1 MALRGTKTHAASSK
15 ASFIR
20 DEQKDG
26 FTSALFPP
34 LGPGLLV
41 PLLLTAPLGPFSAGQ
56 RGCELRPLCSHVSV
70 LVYSVRLCPLSQK
83 TCKEIDQ
90 QLLTLPPLPPPQFRY
105 EKHTCTFMCAGFTVN
120 AGGAVCSSLTLGGGK
135 VWNYAWIVVEMGTI
149 CLEYVVW
156 PGSNPPD
163 HQDSWKTFFFSSFF
177 STSLRVT
184 MFWYHEQI
192 ICSLVQHMGAP
203 LNQRDL
209 TTRWANLHCVNTKWV
224 IWKRCWHVGLCR
236 KKKKKNCNAF
246 TYSVNAPVPCNVHP
260 HIHSLSFP
268 NKEKKKKN

>member
-1 MALRGTKTHAASSK
+1 MIRCPPSNTLASSIFLSPERVTLSPACVHTLLSPPPSTSLHLPLPPNNTTQGRAWPAASMALRGTKTHAASSK

-90 QLLTLPPLPPPQFRY
+90 QLLTLPPLPSPQFRY

-156 PGSNPPD
+156 PGSNPPRPPGLVENI
-163 HQDSWKTFFFSSFF
+163 FFFLF
-177 STSLRVT
+177 SPTLYVSQCFDIMSKLYVLL
-184 MFWYHEQI
+184 
-192 ICSLVQHMGAP
+192 S
-203 LNQRDL
+203 N
-209 TTRWANLHCVNTKWV
+209 
-224 IWKRCWHVGLCR
+224 IWEH
-236 KKKKKNCNAF
+236 
-246 TYSVNAPVPCNVHP
+246 
-260 HIHSLSFP
+260 HSI
-268 NKEKKKKN
+268 NGI